1 MSLLKCSGYKYSK
14 YKSQTA
20 QKIKALQI
28 ITTENEELGSCE
40 IMINP
45 T

>member
-1 MSLLKCSGYKYSK
+1 MPLLKCNGYKYSK

-20 QKIKALQI
+20 QKLQALL
-28 ITTENEELGSCE
+28 ITTENEGLGSCE